1 MSSALFRTMAIQLV
15 LPSQNMEIKPKSMEV
30 FTEINVLWNVT
41 SCSFGMQVQVCGRN
55 VARLFSG

>member
-1 MSSALFRTMAIQLV
+1 MAIQLV